1 MTVFKNKCN
10 KKVKLKIKLY
20 KNKNDKLLKIISKM
34 FKINLTKKN
43 IQIVQ
48 VKEVTL
54 FQIFMRIQKIMRQKK

>member
-10 KKVKLKIKLY
+10 KKGKLKIKLY
-20 KNKNDKLLKIISKM
+20 KNKINKLLKIICKM

>member
-1 MTVFKNKCN
+1 MTVFENKCN

-54 FQIFMRIQKIMRQKK
+54 FQIFMRIQ